1 MKIFLY
7 LPFPVSLLIITSV
20 CIILFFFI
28 QKIIRKKISH
38 EMLIENHEIG
48 GFIYNAIGIIYAVL
62 VAFVVFA
69 IWTDYKETETKIEIE
84 ANNLVNL
91 YTDASVY
98 PDTMKKEIQTTIS
111 DYIENVIHD
120 EWRFMAAGYKDTGA
134 TQSFIRLNKLFLSIN
149 SDLLKNK
156 EALSMSMDN
165 LNELRDCRRH
175 RILSSK
181 EHMPDILWI
190 VLIIGAVILIVFT
203 LFFSTKNK
211 RHLNIMSSL
220 LIFICVLVLYLIF
233 VLDHPFVGRNG
244 IKPGPFVLIEN
255 MLKNSGNK

>member
-7 LPFPVSLLIITSV
+7 LPFPVSLLIISSF
-20 CIILFFFI
+20 CIIVFFLI
-28 QKIIRKKISH
+28 QKIMRKKIPH

-48 GFIYNAIGIIYAVL
+48 GFIYNAIGIMYAVL

-69 IWTDYKETETKIEIE
+69 IWTDYKETDTKIEVE
-84 ANNLVNL
+84 ANNLIDL
-91 YTDASVY
+91 YSDASIY
-98 PDTMKKEIQTTIS
+98 PDSLRKEIQSTIS
-111 DYIENVIHD
+111 DYIDDVIHV
-120 EWRFMAAGYKDTGA
+120 EWRLMAGGFRDSGA
-134 TQSFIRLNKLFLSIN
+134 TRSFIRLNKLYLSVN

-156 EALSMSMDN
+156 EALSLSMDN
-165 LNELRDCRRH
+165 LNEIRDCRRH

-190 VLIIGAVILIVFT
+190 VLIIGTIILIVFT
-203 LFFSTKNK
+203 LFFSTKNR

-233 VLDHPFVGRNG
+233 VLDHPFIGRNS
-244 IKPGPFVLIEN
+244 IKPEPFTLIKN
-255 MLKNSGNK
+255 MMKNSEIK